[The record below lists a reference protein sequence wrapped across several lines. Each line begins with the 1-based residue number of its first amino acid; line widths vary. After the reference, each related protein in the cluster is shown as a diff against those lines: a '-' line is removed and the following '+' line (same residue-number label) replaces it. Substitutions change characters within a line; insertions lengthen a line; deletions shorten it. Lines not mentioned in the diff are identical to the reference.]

1 MILRSKR
8 RAERDWAKR
17 STQAW
22 KAFRRV
28 QAVAQARFEATVK
41 AATEL
46 CELTCQTAENPQTKH
61 STNRPKPDAHRV
73 RPLAPLGAAATCLR
87 PSFLISVNTALDGPI
102 PLRTTSPALA
112 HHFLPE
118 IEERLA
124 PIGPE
129 DDDRVGETDHGSTT
143 GS

>member
-28 QAVAQARFEATVK
+28 QAVAQARFEAKVK

-46 CELTCQTAENPQTKH
+46 CELTCQTAEEILNK
-61 STNRPKPDAHRV
+61 
-73 RPLAPLGAAATCLR
+73 
-87 PSFLISVNTALDGPI
+87 ALDEP
-102 PLRTTSPALA
+102 
-112 HHFLPE
+112 PE
-118 IEERLA
+118 A
-124 PIGPE
+124 
-129 DDDRVGETDHGSTT
+129 
-143 GS
+143 

>member
-1 MILRSKR
+1 MDTIVPAPEAALWEVSTVSARMPRPSVILRSKR

-61 STNRPKPDAHRV
+61 STNRPKPDAHRL
-73 RPLAPLGAAATCLR
+73 RPLARAWRRSHVPRTKFSDLG
-87 PSFLISVNTALDGPI
+87 
-102 PLRTTSPALA
+102 
-112 HHFLPE
+112 
-118 IEERLA
+118 
-124 PIGPE
+124 
-129 DDDRVGETDHGSTT
+129 
-143 GS
+143 